1 MKEDLFIKHLAQTS
15 PYPIGL
21 EVDRAEGIYIYDKSG
36 KAYMDMVSGIGV
48 SNIGHGLKQVKDA
61 LKKQIDKHLHVMVYG
76 EFRQE
81 AQEKFAALLSEVLP
95 PELDTCYF
103 VNSGTEANEA
113 ALKLAK
119 RITGRSRLLAFI
131 GSYHG
136 STHGSMSVSAN
147 ESKKSAFRPLLPDV
161 YFMRLNVFEDL
172 DLITKDVAAVILE
185 TVQGDAGV
193 RSASADF
200 MKALRQ
206 RCDETGALLIL
217 DEIQCGMGRTGTLFA
232 FEQVG
237 IVPDILTLGKA
248 LGGGL
253 PIGAFISSRNNM
265 EMLTQNPVL
274 GHITTFG
281 GHPLPCASGHAAL
294 KYMLDHNL
302 MAEVESKGKLIE
314 ELLSS
319 HPKVKE
325 IRRRGLMFAI
335 DLENADVVQKV
346 VYNCLENG
354 LITFWFLS
362 CPHSFRLAPPL
373 TISVEEI
380 NKACMIILKE
390 FDLL

>member
-1 MKEDLFIKHLAQTS
+1 MKDDLFIRHLAQTN
-15 PYPIGL
+15 PYPIGM
-21 EVDRAEGIYIYDKSG
+21 EVDRSEGIYIYDKQR

-48 SNIGHGLKQVKDA
+48 SNVGHGLAQVKQA
-61 LKKQIDKHLHVMVYG
+61 LKNQIDKHLHVMVYG

-81 AQEKFAALLSEVLP
+81 AQEKFAALLCDVLP
-95 PELDTCYF
+95 KELDTCYF

-119 RITGRSRLLAFI
+119 RVTGRYRLLAFK

-147 ESKKSAFRPLLPDV
+147 ETKKSAFRPLLPDV
-161 YFMRLNVFEDL
+161 YFMRLNSFEDL
-172 DLITKDVAAVILE
+172 EMITNEVAAVILE

-193 RSASADF
+193 RSASPEF
-200 MKALRQ
+200 MLALRQ
-206 RCDETGALLIL
+206 KCNETGTLLIL

-232 FEQVG
+232 FEQYG

-253 PIGAFISSRNNM
+253 PIGAFVASRKNM
-265 EMLTQNPVL
+265 ELLSHNPVL

-281 GHPLPCASGHAAL
+281 GHPLPCASGYAAL
-294 KYMLDHNL
+294 KYMLDERL
-302 MAEVESKGKLIE
+302 IDEVEAKGKLIE
-314 ELLSS
+314 DLLKP
-319 HPKVKE
+319 HKAVKE
-325 IRRRGLMFAI
+325 IRRRGLMLAI
-335 DLENADVVQKV
+335 DLENADVVQRIV
-346 VYNCLENG
+346 ENCLENG

-373 TISVEEI
+373 TISEKEI
-380 NKACMIILKE
+380 RMACEVILAS
-390 FDLL
+390 FDKK